1 MRVPIRDGKGLRRK
15 QSTGRNTL
23 LELRKGKAEMRE
35 DSEFYDQ
42 IHKHL
47 AENPEAAFL
56 DRLTGVVMDA
66 LEKLEMRVGT
76 LTPEQRKF
84 AFHMLAVQA
93 IGHVTFRM
101 TERPLDPV
109 KAAADNDVTRMVEGI
124 AQAAYAEADDEPGA

>member
-1 MRVPIRDGKGLRRK
+1 M
-15 QSTGRNTL
+15 
-23 LELRKGKAEMRE
+23 LELRKGKAEMS
-35 DSEFYDQ
+35 DDKEFFDQ

-66 LEKLEMRVGT
+66 LERLEMRVGT

-93 IGHVTFRM
+93 IGHVTYRM

-109 KAAADNDVTRMVEGI
+109 RAAADTECPLDCTCI
-124 AQAAYAEADDEPGA
+124 YCIPGA